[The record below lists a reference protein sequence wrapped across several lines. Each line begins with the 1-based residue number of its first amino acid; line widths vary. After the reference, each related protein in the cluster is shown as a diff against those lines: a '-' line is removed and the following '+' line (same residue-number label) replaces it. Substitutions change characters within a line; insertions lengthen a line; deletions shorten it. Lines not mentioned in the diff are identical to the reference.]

1 MLSGEQLDFIPVL
14 GQACQQLWPVHDN
27 DVYQQFSFLSH
38 IAPASSLAALLWQ
51 PCRPLTVSASS
62 FDDRATVSRSVSS

>member
-38 IAPASSLAALLWQ
+38 IAPASSLAALLLAAL
-51 PCRPLTVSASS
+51 PSPHGFS
-62 FDDRATVSRSVSS
+62 FIL